1 MSGTLA
7 GGVKAAKTNKT
18 KYGNDFYSKIGR
30 VGGKHGHTIR
40 LDNRQAVTIGGYTLF
55 DDGEILSKDG
65 RMMMPQKDKKGY
77 LRIRLCYGNTD
88 KYGACTYKIHRLV
101 AENFIPNPENKPQV
115 NHING
120 DKTDNRVENLEW
132 VTNKENIRHAIDNRL
147 QDNTSEAMNKLGGQ
161 IRTAIEQGYII
172 KDLAEKNGI
181 NEKTIRKRVY
191 DFKAEPITTLKV
203 GRIKTYFYYDKSRKK
218 YRVEANNK
226 IPKGKQFNTAEEAQQ
241 YVNQYYR
248 LGGFASSTELAK
260 KAGIIG
266 GAKSKR
272 GKNHYYILIENANH
286 KKPAFDQKPK
296 TAQGWRRFFKKYF
309 PDNFTQYLDKPTS
322 HTNIIN
328 RLQDTY
334 GVKFK
339 EIL

>member
-7 GGVKAAKTNKT
+7 GGRKAAKTNKI
-18 KYGNDFYSKIGR
+18 KYGDNFYARIG
-30 VGGKHGHTIR
+30 
-40 LDNRQAVTIGGYTLF
+40 QIGG
-55 DDGEILSKDG
+55 
-65 RMMMPQKDKKGY
+65 R
-77 LRIRLCYGNTD
+77 
-88 KYGACTYKIHRLV
+88 
-101 AENFIPNPENKPQV
+101 
-115 NHING
+115 NG
-120 DKTDNRVENLEW
+120 
-132 VTNKENIRHAIDNRL
+132 
-147 QDNTSEAMNKLGGQ
+147 
-161 IRTAIEQGYII
+161 
-172 KDLAEKNGI
+172 
-181 NEKTIRKRVY
+181 
-191 DFKAEPITTLKV
+191 TT
-203 GRIKTYFYYDKSRKK
+203 
-218 YRVEANNK
+218 
-226 IPKGKQFNTAEEAQQ
+226 
-241 YVNQYYR
+241 
-248 LGGFASSTELAK
+248 GGFASSTELAK